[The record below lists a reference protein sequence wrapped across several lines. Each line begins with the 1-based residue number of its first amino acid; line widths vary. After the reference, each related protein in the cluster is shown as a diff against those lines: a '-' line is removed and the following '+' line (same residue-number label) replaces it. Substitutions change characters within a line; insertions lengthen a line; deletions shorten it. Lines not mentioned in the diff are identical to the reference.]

1 MPARQPFAPSTRHV
15 QLLRALIAALAAL
28 MVTFSP
34 DHSAAVGL
42 SVFSG
47 WAIATAVVLGLGTW
61 MVTPAGQRVLP
72 ALLAFAHLFAGMA
85 AGITSLRG
93 PALYF
98 VVIPV
103 WALVAGALET
113 GLGVA
118 QRRRGERV
126 IARDTLTIGVLTL
139 VIGAATLLVPS
150 GYALDYFIEDA
161 GRTFTL
167 TGEIIAVGL
176 FGGYAAIVAVFLA
189 IAGFSPA
196 SPSAAS
202 AETAAP
208 ISGGDPRTSED
219 RP

>member
-1 MPARQPFAPSTRHV
+1 MPARKPFAPSTRHV
-15 QLLRALIAALAAL
+15 QLLRALLAAFAAL

-47 WAIATAVVLGLGTW
+47 WAIATGVVLGLGAWT
-61 MVTPAGQRVLP
+61 VTRGGHRTVPT
-72 ALLAFAHLFAGMA
+72 LLALACILAGMA
-85 AGITSLRG
+85 AGITGARG
-93 PALYF
+93 AALYF
-98 VVIPV
+98 AVIPI
-103 WALVAGALET
+103 WAVIAGALET
-113 GLGVA
+113 GMGVS
-118 QRRRGERV
+118 QRRRGDRAV
-126 IARDTLTIGVLTL
+126 ARDTLTIGVLTL
-139 VIGAATLLVPS
+139 VIGVATLLVPS

-189 IAGFSPA
+189 IAGLSPA
-196 SPSAAS
+196 SSELEPTTAAS
-202 AETAAP
+202 T
-208 ISGGDPRTSED
+208 SGPEARTPED